1 MLFTKLRCLLHFV
14 VVSVEVFVVGF
25 DIDYLVLCGYCSV
38 VRSSCCGCSI
48 VVVSGVIFLVL
59 VVFGIVGF
67 VVVVFVFVIVVV
79 GSLCEW

>member
-1 MLFTKLRCLLHFV
+1 MGVPLLLF
-14 VVSVEVFVVGF
+14 
-25 DIDYLVLCGYCSV
+25 
-38 VRSSCCGCSI
+38 
-48 VVVSGVIFLVL
+48 SGVIFLVL